1 MAFRT
6 RVGPQFSRCRV
17 WELACTNAGRTS
29 PTHREWGGALGA
41 AGKQAPCLLP
51 EVLGTAAD
59 RVGKGDYA
67 QRGSSLQLE

>member
-1 MAFRT
+1 MTPVLQVQGLGA
-6 RVGPQFSRCRV
+6 GMHKCREDIPYTQGV
-17 WELACTNAGRTS
+17 
-29 PTHREWGGALGA
+29 GGALGA